1 MIKYNSYAK
10 INIGLEVLSKRAD
23 SFHEISTIISKIDL
37 CDEIIFEKSDLN
49 LVQQK
54 GINQENNIIF
64 KILEFMTQKYRINTK
79 LSVRVIKKIPYSSG
93 MGGGSSNAATTI
105 EGINEIFNLNL
116 DSKEKFDIG
125 LKFGSDIPFFLS
137 NSTAKIS
144 GRGDVISFIQNPK
157 IKDLV
162 IFHQKHQ
169 VQNKTKEI
177 FINNSN
183 FTNGKNQ
190 KFLLNQIK
198 NNKEIKAPFF
208 NGLEDSAL
216 KIFDNLKKVKEKLI
230 SLGINNLSM
239 TGAGPTYYSVQENE
253 KSAESIKQLV
263 DKSNLDLLV
272 IKAKI
277 L

>member
-216 KIFDNLKKVKEKLI
+216 KIFDNLKNVKEKLI